1 MAKQTGK
8 KIQQGKDDGQEI
20 TLVLIFP
27 GPFSGM
33 SVLGESL
40 AKIPERGVSSL
51 PVVSVFAPGAGDA
64 ENALLSL
71 PVYSRFFRTEVH
83 SGHSDPWQL
92 VHQGLEKVNTR
103 FAAVLFPQWMSR
115 PFQLAEVLSFK
126 TDSPGRDKAVW
137 LPAFSDTDYFHHSG
151 RNGIPF
157 VLLPVDFGLYLS
169 ETLKGEPFTAGS
181 LTEFCRKID
190 GEVSP
195 VRFNQPDP
203 FAVPESRKK
212 QHAFSGWKGFWKWY
226 VTLPWSER
234 KKKAFPFLPHSES
247 SLYRLL
253 FVALTALLFVI
264 MPLLSL
270 DAGISGDEDVNYVH
284 AGYVYNFYKTLGK
297 DTTCLN
303 TPVTRLQ
310 YYGQSFDNFTYLF
323 NKTFGIEHVYEW
335 RHVFNSLTGW
345 LAILFAGLTAA
356 VLAGWRAG
364 IFTMVLMFLT
374 PVFLGHSFNNPK
386 DIPFALGYIW
396 SIYGIILFLKNYPF
410 VRWKHILLL
419 TLGIA
424 FTLSIRAGG
433 LLQIVY
439 FAFFAGLYFLVTSRR
454 NSFFSA
460 ENMKRM
466 KNLILWVVGISVAG
480 YILGILWWPYA
491 LQNPVKNVLTSL
503 KLMTNFD
510 ASLRQVFEGKY
521 IWSDNV
527 PWYYIPKYILIT
539 VPLAVIAGLL
549 LYISFFR
556 TILKRYNRL
565 FTFLLLFAWVFPVA
579 YVINK
584 SSNVYGSWRHLLF
597 VFPPL
602 AVTSAIGW
610 NVLYALLKRKYVVWL
625 VSIVPVFLLFLPFRH
640 IVANHP
646 LEYIYYN
653 ELVGG
658 VKGAYGNYETD
669 YYYHSIRPGSL
680 WLREKLASESNGKD
694 TVIVASNFLPSLR
707 YYFRDRQGRVKPV
720 YTRYYEKGETDWD
733 YGVFACS
740 YLNPYQLK
748 KKYYPPR
755 HTLHTITVDG
765 VPVCAVVQRTSK
777 ADLEGTR
784 LLEKGLYEE
793 ACRNFHLALADNPD
807 NETALMNMGRCFVEM
822 QQPDSCI
829 PYATRLLRIYPDYD
843 KGLNLLGVAYLTKR
857 ELTQAMSIFERTIKV
872 NPKFVTAYFNLGLT
886 YARLNNLNMAE
897 RYLQKAIEV
906 SPSYKPAYLVLADI
920 WRQQGRT
927 SDAQQLLDY
936 ANTLP

>member
-1 MAKQTGK
+1 MAKQTGR
-8 KIQQGKDDGQEI
+8 KIQQSREESQEV
-20 TLVLIFP
+20 TLVMVFP
-27 GPFSGM
+27 GQPSDL
-33 SVLGESL
+33 SVLAESL
-40 AKIPERGVSSL
+40 AKIPERSISTF
-51 PVVSVFAPGAGDA
+51 PVVSVFGPDAG
-64 ENALLSL
+64 ETESSLLSL
-71 PVYSRFFRTEVH
+71 LVYTRVVHREVH

-92 VHQGLEKVNTR
+92 VRQGLEKVSTR
-103 FAAVLFPQWMSR
+103 FAAVLFPHLMSR
-115 PFQLAEVLSFK
+115 PFQLAELLSFK
-126 TDSPGRDKAVW
+126 SESPGWDQTVW
-137 LPAFSDTDYFHHSG
+137 LPVFSDTSYLQESRRD
-151 RNGIPF
+151 GIPF
-157 VLLPVDFGLYLS
+157 IILPVDFGLYLS
-169 ETLKGEPFTAGS
+169 DTLKGEPFNLGS
-181 LTEFCRKID
+181 LMEFCRKID
-190 GEVSP
+190 KTISP

-203 FAVPESRKK
+203 FVVSVSSKK
-212 QHAFSGWKGFWKWY
+212 KHSFSGLKGFWKWY
-226 VTLPWSER
+226 VVLPWAER
-234 KKKAFPFLPHSES
+234 KNKSFQFLPHSES
-247 SLYRLL
+247 SLYRLI
-253 FVALTALLFVI
+253 FIALAALLFII

-310 YYGQSFDNFTYLF
+310 YYGQSFDNFTFLF

-364 IFTMVLMFLT
+364 ILTMVLMFLT

-396 SIYGIILFLKNYPF
+396 SVYGIVLFLKNYPF
-410 VRWKHILLL
+410 IRWKHILLL
-419 TLGIA
+419 VFGIA

-439 FAFFAGLYFLVTSRR
+439 FAFFAGLYFLITSERS
-454 NSFFSA
+454 SFFSA
-460 ENMKRM
+460 GNIKRM
-466 KNLILWVVGISVAG
+466 RNMILWVAGISIAG
-480 YILGILWWPYA
+480 YIVGILWWPYA
-491 LQNPVKNVLTSL
+491 LQNPVKNVLASL
-503 KLMTNFD
+503 RLMTNFD

-539 VPLAVIAGLL
+539 LPLAVLFGLL
-549 LYISFFR
+549 LYASFFR
-556 TILKRYNRL
+556 TILKRCNRL
-565 FTFLLLFAWVFPVA
+565 FTFLLLFAWIFPVA
-579 YVINK
+579 YVIGK

-610 NVLYALLKRKYVVWL
+610 NMLFTVLKKKYAILIVGLLFTV
-625 VSIVPVFLLFLPFRH
+625 LLFLPLRH
-640 IVANHP
+640 FVANHP

-680 WLREKLASESNGKD
+680 WLKEKLTSENNPED
-694 TVIVASNFLPSLR
+694 TVIVATNFLPSLR
-707 YYFRDRQGRVKPV
+707 YYFRDLQGKVKPV
-720 YTRYYEKGETDWD
+720 YTRYYDKGEADWD

-755 HTLHTITVDG
+755 HTIHTVTVDG
-765 VPVCAVVQRTSK
+765 VPVCAVMQRTSK

-784 LLEKGLYEE
+784 LLEKGQYEE
-793 ACRNFHLALADNPD
+793 ACKYFRLALADNPD
-807 NETALMNMGRCFVEM
+807 NETALMNMGRCFIEM

-829 PYATRLLRIYPDYD
+829 PYATRLLKIYPDYD
-843 KGLNLLGVAYLTKR
+843 KGFNLLGVAYLTKR
-857 ELTQAMSIFERTIKV
+857 ELTQAISIFEHTIKV

-886 YARLNNLNMAE
+886 YARMNNINMAE

-906 SPSYKPAYLVLADI
+906 GPSFKPAYLVLADI

-927 SDAQQLLDY
+927 SDAQQLLEY
-936 ANTLP
+936 ASTLP